1 VGEVDGLVL
10 PELPDGPPEAEAKVV
25 VVVELV
31 VKLQNA
37 NAHPFP

>member
-1 VGEVDGLVL
+1 MGEVDGLVL
-10 PELPDGPPEAEAKVV
+10 PELPDGPPEAKVV